1 MTKNVCYVDT
11 ETCNAELRYSMDPYD
26 FVRLGQYA
34 WNDGEVILTTSVDE
48 LREQIRKADVV
59 VGHNIQFDLTAI
71 FGKDSIEPLEL
82 AMAGR
87 VMDSMVLASIVN
99 PAPYMFT
106 MRNGRK
112 VFDGASPERAK
123 TWLSLD
129 NQCFQL
135 KVPGKIGSLQD
146 LAKKYNPPKTKVS
159 ELDYSLIPVDD
170 PEFVEY
176 AIQDVVALRDLARKL
191 IDMNKNGFVVP
202 WAYAHREQQFA
213 AINAQMSRNGF
224 RVDINLAQKRVE
236 ELAIKREELM
246 TRLVE
251 EYDFPTEG
259 KSPWASSAGKEA
271 TEKILKSYGLDV
283 HHKSW
288 PKTPKGAPQLGGKI
302 LIEMT
307 EGTDAEEMGAML
319 AELKG
324 QRSLAQLA
332 LDSTFSDGRVHPE
345 VTTFQRSGRS
355 CLPETHHILT
365 RRGILHVDDVRV
377 GDETLDVRNR
387 WVPVTKVL
395 RYEDAPVLR
404 YESDRVFLE
413 STEEHRWV
421 QWTETR
427 GSRTVEPL
435 DISKRRQI
443 QLTPDS
449 YPFDPQEMFMTS
461 HMTDRERTAMLVG
474 FLVTDGHAANRSDSH
489 ADSGRFIVYQTE
501 NKFYTKIR
509 DFLGDWVTN
518 DYSRPVR
525 NHPDNII
532 HEMGLDTK
540 LVKGLLESEG
550 LDWRGGLRN
559 SPSLM
564 PWVLTLSQTETLAFL
579 TAMYV
584 SDGTVGHAPTI
595 SNLNPNKV
603 DPIQLAAYRCGRRSN
618 YRLYEN
624 PQNYQTRGRVALN
637 RDRVS
642 VRALPDPVVYN
653 APVWCV
659 ETESGTF
666 TAWIPEGPRRGPY
679 LTGNSIQKPGLT
691 VWSAKGA
698 GAVEK
703 SYFIPAEGCKL
714 LEMDMSNADARIV
727 AAYSGDA
734 SFAERFKPGEDGHE
748 INGRLVFGADYDS
761 DPVTYRNAAK
771 AMGHGWSYRGGAK
784 ALAKASKKLLES
796 LGLDPIATCQTFIT
810 EMNSEFWR
818 VVRWQDR
825 VTKEGESGWVVND
838 WGRRMMVDQGRSY
851 TQSPAL
857 YGQSGTREL
866 MVDGLIRIAQERI
879 EVLRWLVAT
888 VHDAIVW
895 EVPESELDWAPDWI
909 MSKMETTFKPKHPVS
924 QEIAFPM
931 GRGEP
936 SDSWQHAHPE

>member
-1 MTKNVCYVDT
+1 MTKNVCYFDI
-11 ETCNAELRYSMDPYD
+11 ESHNAEKRYDMAPED
-26 FVRLGQYA
+26 FGRLYQYA
-34 WNDGEVILTTSVDE
+34 WNDGPVILTTDLE
-48 LREQIRKADVV
+48 EMREQIRKADMSVAHN
-59 VGHNIQFDLTAI
+59 GHAFDLTAV
-71 FGKDSIEPLEL
+71 FGKDSIEPLEI
-82 AMAGR
+82 AMENR
-87 VMDSMVLASIVN
+87 FLDTMVLASIVN

-159 ELDYSLIPVDD
+159 DLDYSLIPVDD

-307 EGTDAEEMGAML
+307 EGTDAEEVGTML

-355 CLPETHHILT
+355 
-365 RRGILHVDDVRV
+365 
-377 GDETLDVRNR
+377 
-387 WVPVTKVL
+387 
-395 RYEDAPVLR
+395 
-404 YESDRVFLE
+404 
-413 STEEHRWV
+413 
-421 QWTETR
+421 
-427 GSRTVEPL
+427 
-435 DISKRRQI
+435 
-443 QLTPDS
+443 
-449 YPFDPQEMFMTS
+449 
-461 HMTDRERTAMLVG
+461 
-474 FLVTDGHAANRSDSH
+474 
-489 ADSGRFIVYQTE
+489 
-501 NKFYTKIR
+501 
-509 DFLGDWVTN
+509 
-518 DYSRPVR
+518 
-525 NHPDNII
+525 
-532 HEMGLDTK
+532 
-540 LVKGLLESEG
+540 
-550 LDWRGGLRN
+550 
-559 SPSLM
+559 SL
-564 PWVLTLSQTETLAFL
+564 
-579 TAMYV
+579 
-584 SDGTVGHAPTI
+584 
-595 SNLNPNKV
+595 
-603 DPIQLAAYRCGRRSN
+603 
-618 YRLYEN
+618 
-624 PQNYQTRGRVALN
+624 
-637 RDRVS
+637 
-642 VRALPDPVVYN
+642 
-653 APVWCV
+653 
-659 ETESGTF
+659 
-666 TAWIPEGPRRGPY
+666 
-679 LTGNSIQKPGLT
+679 QKPGLT
-691 VWSAKGA
+691 VWTARGE

-703 SYFIPAEGCKL
+703 AYFIASEGHKL
-714 LEMDMSNADARIV
+714 VEMDYSNADARIV

-734 SFAERFKPGEDGHE
+734 AFAQRFEPGADGHE
-748 INGRLVFGADYDS
+748 INARIVFGEDYDN
-761 DPVTYRNAAK
+761 DPKNYRQASK
-771 AMGHGWSYRGGAK
+771 GMGHGWSYRGGPK
-784 ALAKASKKLLES
+784 ALAKAVGKMLTA
-796 LGLDPIATCQTFIT
+796 LGLDPIETCRTFIDR
-810 EMNSEFWR
+810 MNNEFWR

-857 YGQSGTREL
+857 YGQSGTREI
-866 MVDGLIRIAQERI
+866 MVDGLIRIANDDI
-879 EVLRWLVAT
+879 NVLRWLVAT
-888 VHDAIVW
+888 VHDAIILD
-895 EVPESELDWAPDWI
+895 VPESEMNWAPEWI
-909 MSKMETTFKPKHPVS
+909 KERMETTFRPAHAIGLAIP
-924 QEIAFPM
+924 FPM
-931 GRGEP
+931 EIGPAG
-936 SDSWQHAHPE
+936 SSWHECSH